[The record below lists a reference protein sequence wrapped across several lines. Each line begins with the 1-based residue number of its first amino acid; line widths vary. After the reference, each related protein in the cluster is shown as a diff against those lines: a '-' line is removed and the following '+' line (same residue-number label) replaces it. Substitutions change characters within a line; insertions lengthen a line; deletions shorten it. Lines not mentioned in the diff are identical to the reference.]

1 MSNQEDFLR
10 KARMAALMA
19 ADDDKGKDVAP
30 AENEDALVSEKTK
43 ENLKKAGA
51 LAAVAGRWGFGKAK
65 EATMA
70 AAAKAS
76 TAKAEFEAKR
86 AAGAKRKA
94 EESLAVETKALAE
107 REAAVPV
114 AEAPPMAVVPA
125 GEDCTD
131 TMSKSRKQVPTT
143 TLQDSEEHTLVDIVK
158 AKGTGFL
165 TGENYPF
172 APDGDVESL
181 APAMVSEVPMVF
193 DETST
198 GMTSNTHME
207 VAQQFVASADDTEE
221 QTETSGAS
229 DDEHSGLLIM
239 DGMGSLPATLS
250 KNQIDILVL
259 APGQEVPFADISWDE
274 VEAAGAALASA
285 TESRAP
291 DAVLQG
297 KASVG
302 MTTIHQL
309 AGFSNNLNDNKPFRK
324 DRKEHSAVKIFWIM
338 IAAGVISVAFVA
350 LIAFYVFN
358 RATSAP
364 VATPAPVAPQAA
376 PVVVEPVILPIEAPV
391 EEPAATVPEVV
402 EAPAVV
408 APPLVSA
415 TPVVV
420 PAPKP
425 TPVAPVVQAPKPAP
439 AAVVAKPKQA
449 PVKPAPVVVAQ
460 PKPVPK
466 VVDPVAK
473 DSDKQLEE
481 MEAWFEKQN
490 QK

>member
-19 ADDDKGKDVAP
+19 ADDDESKDGTPV
-30 AENEDALVSEKTK
+30 EDEDALVSEKTK

-65 EATMA
+65 DVTKA
-70 AAAKAS
+70 AAAKAIA
-76 TAKAEFEAKR
+76 AKAEFEAKR
-86 AAGAKRKA
+86 AASAKRKA
-94 EESLAVETKALAE
+94 EEALAVETKALAE

-114 AEAPPMAVVPA
+114 AEAPPMAVAPG

-131 TMSKSRKQVPTT
+131 TMSKTRKQVPTT
-143 TLQDSEEHTLVDIVK
+143 TLQDSEEHTLIDIVK

-165 TGENYPF
+165 ASENYPF
-172 APDGDVESL
+172 APDRDVESL
-181 APAMVSEVPMVF
+181 TPAMVSEVPMVF
-193 DETST
+193 GETST

-221 QTETSGAS
+221 QTVTSGAS

-291 DAVLQG
+291 VAVLQG
-297 KASVG
+297 KAGVG
-302 MTTIHQL
+302 MTTIHEL
-309 AGFSNNLNDNKPFRK
+309 TGFSNNPNDNKPFRK
-324 DRKEHSAVKIFWIM
+324 DRKEHSAVKVFWIM
-338 IAAGVISVAFVA
+338 IAGGVISVAFVA
-350 LIAFYVFN
+350 LIGFYPFN
-358 RATSAP
+358 RETSAP
-364 VATPAPVAPQAA
+364 VAILAPVAPQAA
-376 PVVVEPVILPIEAPV
+376 PVIVEPVTLPIEAPV
-391 EEPAATVPEVV
+391 EKPAATAHEVV
-402 EAPAVV
+402 EAPAGV
-408 APPLVSA
+408 APP
-415 TPVVV
+415 VVQETHV
-420 PAPKP
+420 AAPAPKP
-425 TPVAPVVQAPKPAP
+425 TPVAPVIQAPKPAP
-439 AAVVAKPKQA
+439 AAVVSKPKQA
-449 PVKPAPVVVAQ
+449 PVKPAPVVVAK
-460 PKPVPK
+460 PKPAPK
-466 VVDPVAK
+466 VAAPMVNDP
-473 DSDKQLEE
+473 DKQLEE
-481 MEAWFEKQN
+481 MEAWFEKRN